1 MAEKLISTLHCL
13 PLPSVKDY
21 PTAAVER
28 GSLPTLR
35 RGRGMDTNHTLTHT
49 YIHTHTITY
58 SPTEINIL
66 TNQRH
71 AMFKPRLKYFRS
83 QMPVHGPLT

>member
-28 GSLPTLR
+28 GSLLTLR
-35 RGRGMDTNHTLTHT
+35 RGRGMHGYKSHTHT
-49 YIHTHTITY
+49 YI
-58 SPTEINIL
+58 NAL
-66 TNQRH
+66 T
-71 AMFKPRLKYFRS
+71 
-83 QMPVHGPLT
+83 

>member
-35 RGRGMDTNHTLTHT
+35 RGRGTDTNHTHTDVYALTYDH
-49 YIHTHTITY
+49 
-58 SPTEINIL
+58 IL
-66 TNQRH
+66 FCIQ
-71 AMFKPRLKYFRS
+71 LKS
-83 QMPVHGPLT
+83 TQ

>member
-28 GSLPTLR
+28 GSLPPLR
-35 RGRGMDTNHTLTHT
+35 KGRSMDTNHTLAHT
-49 YIHTHTITY
+49 VHIYTQILIYSHMTIFSPIFKLNSTY
-58 SPTEINIL
+58 YL
-66 TNQRH
+66 TRGMTYLMIFPNTC
-71 AMFKPRLKYFRS
+71 L
-83 QMPVHGPLT
+83 